1 MNVSNV
7 QFSPVEVQSCVS
19 RLHLHKPLRS
29 LDELKASPIFEE
41 GLGLIKG
48 AMAKLV
54 LKEDA
59 QPKSLGVRPLPYA
72 KKDQV
77 GKELQRMMNEGI
89 LSKIEGASPWGTPIV
104 SVFKGENLT
113 LNPAMAA
120 QQYPLPSI
128 EECLNKVT
136 GGQQFTKLDVRAAY
150 NNIPIRKENRILTT
164 INTHLGQ
171 LLWNRLP
178 YSIAPAAAIFQE
190 TTDQTLAG
198 IPMCCC
204 RVDDILVSGKDR
216 EEHLRIL
223 NEVIGRLEI
232 QGYRCKM
239 EKSEFFKD
247 SVIYV

>member
-19 RLHLHKPLRS
+19 LLPLHKPLRS

-59 QPKSLGVRPLPYA
+59 QPKSLGVRPSPYA

-77 GKELQRMMNEGI
+77 GKELQRMINEGI

-128 EECLNKVT
+128 EKCLNKVT
-136 GGQQFTKLDVRAAY
+136 GGVRGK
-150 NNIPIRKENRILTT
+150 R
-164 INTHLGQ
+164 G
-171 LLWNRLP
+171 
-178 YSIAPAAAIFQE
+178 
-190 TTDQTLAG
+190 DQ
-198 IPMCCC
+198 
-204 RVDDILVSGKDR
+204 
-216 EEHLRIL
+216 
-223 NEVIGRLEI
+223 
-232 QGYRCKM
+232 
-239 EKSEFFKD
+239 
-247 SVIYV
+247 